1 MLNLLSNR
9 RKSLNHETIQL
20 ETALMATPSILPG
33 IEAYI
38 SADGTGHIRREVR
51 ERGLFDR
58 MRNREIAKRRCFFNL
73 DAFGSIYWK
82 HIDGRNTLSQI
93 ARKMAGE
100 FDWDLSATEN
110 SVFEF
115 TKTLM
120 SRGLIDLRI
129 KARSRY
135 SDLRY
140 GR

>member
-1 MLNLLSNR
+1 
-9 RKSLNHETIQL
+9 
-20 ETALMATPSILPG
+20 MATPSILSG
-33 IEAYI
+33 VEAYI
-38 SADGTGHIRREVR
+38 SADGTGQIRREIR
-51 ERGLFDR
+51 NGGLFEK
-58 MRNREIAKRRCFFNL
+58 MRNRGAAKRQSFFNL

-93 ARKMAGE
+93 ARKMADE

-129 KARSRY
+129 KSRGRY

-140 GR
+140 RR